1 VHHDA
6 PRPSR
11 TQRKRAVEAL
21 QRLGE
26 RLVALSPAAL
36 RQLALPEEL
45 EDAVVA
51 CHGMRSREA
60 RRRQMQYIGV
70 VMRRLDADVVP
81 RLLRILDV
89 GDLHGLVLGEVVESV
104 HREG

>member
-1 VHHDA
+1 MHHDA

-26 RLVALSPAAL
+26 RLVALSPAVL
-36 RQLALPEEL
+36 LQLALPKDVEE
-45 EDAVVA
+45 AVAA
-51 CHGMRSREA
+51 CHRMRSREA
-60 RRRQMQYIGV
+60 RRRHMQYIGV
-70 VMRRLDADVVP
+70 VMRRLDADGVA
-81 RLLRILDV
+81 RLLRILDA
-89 GDLHGLVLGEVVESV
+89 GDFHGLVLGEVVESV